1 MVKRLKDDFN
11 NFLSLTEL
19 QTRYGIT
26 VCPIKYCR
34 TLSTIKLLCIWKT
47 HQNSF
52 APNDPKNK
60 YESFSTKLLKAQKAN
75 KLVYTKLISRTIVPP
90 RQA

>member
-1 MVKRLKDDFN
+1 MKYLKDDSN

-26 VCPIKYCR
+26 VCPLKYCG
-34 TLSTIKLLCIWKT
+34 TLSTIKLLWKT

-52 APNDPKNK
+52 VPNDPKNE

-75 KLVYTKLISRTIVPP
+75 VQTSLHKTYIQEKCTS
-90 RQA
+90 